1 MTDTAFHHISVLLEQ
16 TVEQVTSGTLVQ
28 QSLLTEKLWFVDCTL
43 GGGGHTRKI
52 LEEVPNAY
60 VIGIDRDKQALAHTT
75 SLLQEY
81 TNRFFPIHGTFAD
94 VLHQLFDAKH
104 HGTFTSDIRFLQEAH
119 WSGFAGIIMDLGVSS
134 PQLDQAQRGFSVQ
147 HDGPLDMRMDQTTGI
162 SAAEWLNSVEE
173 KELAK
178 VLFVY
183 GEEPRSRQIARAIIQ
198 GRPWKNTL
206 SLAECIRQSSGYKN
220 SKTHPATRSFQAIRI
235 FINKELEQL
244 ETSLPLAL
252 QCLVSSGRLSIIS
265 FHSLEDRIVK
275 RFFKDCS
282 GENAPKDA
290 YGNPLVPPK
299 GKILVRKGISGEEDT
314 HNTRARSAR
323 LRTLEKFT

>member
-1 MTDTAFHHISVLLEQ
+1 MNTPTFHHISVLLEQ
-16 TVEQVTSGTLVQ
+16 TVEQVTSSALVQ
-28 QSLLTEKLWFVDCTL
+28 KTPTLEKLWFLDCTL
-43 GGGGHTRKI
+43 GGGGHTKKI
-52 LEEVPNAY
+52 LERIPHANV
-60 VIGIDRDKQALAHTT
+60 VGVDRDKEALAHTT
-75 SLLQEY
+75 SALQDY
-81 TNRFFPIHGTFAD
+81 TERFFPIHGTFAD
-94 VLHQLFDAKH
+94 VLHTLYNAKRQR
-104 HGTFTSDIRFLQEAH
+104 TFTTETSFLEDRE
-119 WSGFAGIIMDLGVSS
+119 WSGFAGIIMDLGISS
-134 PQLDQAQRGFSVQ
+134 PQIDQAHRGFSIQ
-147 HDGPLDMRMDQTTGI
+147 HDGPLDMRMDQTTGV
-162 SAAEWLNSVEE
+162 SAAEWLNFVEE

-198 GRPWKNTL
+198 GRPWHNTL
-206 SLAECIRQSSGYKN
+206 ALAECIRHASGYKN

-252 QCLVSSGRLSIIS
+252 ECLVSTGRMSIIS

-282 GENAPKDA
+282 GENSPKDA
-290 YGNPLVPPK
+290 YGNAILPPK
-299 GKILVRKGISGEEDT
+299 GKILIRKGISGEEDQ

-323 LRTLEKFT
+323 LRTLEKVT